1 MISNREAEAEAP
13 LLALQHGHG
22 ADSFQPPASYK
33 VFLPTVPA
41 WKLRSIAA
49 YKRAQVQAQAQARR
63 AAEHAQGQ
71 GLADAQRKAPDVSVP
86 GGAATAPRVWDASAA
101 LAEAEAGGMGAGL
114 AVPRARKSKLKALAA
129 RLGHGD
135 AEGAAEDDERADKE
149 ATPAA
154 PSAGTAEA
162 QAQAQAQQA
171 EGRVA
176 LPAFS
181 DPAAVRR
188 HAAMMQEAVT
198 VGSGEIA
205 GFERSRKVLLWLLEK
220 AVLLDTQRNHTRGST
235 RSAEMDDF
243 QPRKKTRIHAK
254 DEE

>member
-1 MISNREAEAEAP
+1 MISNREAEAP
-13 LLALQHGHG
+13 LLALQHG

-49 YKRAQVQAQAQARR
+49 YKRAQVQARR
-63 AAEHAQGQ
+63 AAEHAREI
-71 GLADAQRKAPDVSVP
+71 ADAQRKTPDVSVS

-101 LAEAEAGGMGAGL
+101 LAEAEAGEMCTGL

-129 RLGHGD
+129 RLGQGD
-135 AEGAAEDDERADKE
+135 AEYAAEDDERADKE
-149 ATPAA
+149 ATPAP

-162 QAQAQAQQA
+162 QAQPGQLRA
-171 EGRVA
+171 EGRAA

-181 DPAAVRR
+181 DPAAVSR

-198 VGSGEIA
+198 AGSGEIA

-243 QPRKKTRIHAK
+243 KPRKRTRIHAK